1 MGKVKQEPVEQEEA
15 GDVSIKTEPQSYDE
29 KVEHCSVIA
38 KPMASKKLSKKI
50 YKLIKKSSS
59 HKNYIRNGLKIVQ
72 KQLRLGE
79 KGIVVFAGDISP
91 IEIMCHLPAVCEE
104 KDVPYCYT
112 PSRKD
117 IGSAMGTM
125 RGCIMVL
132 VKEHEEYKDLYEEV
146 KSEIKLLGHPL

>member
-1 MGKVKQEPVEQEEA
+1 MGKVKQEPVEQEDMDTSVKA
-15 GDVSIKTEPQSYDE
+15 DPQSYDD
-29 KVEHCSVIA
+29 KVDHCSVIA
-38 KPMASKKLSKKI
+38 KPMAPKKLSKKI
-50 YKLIKKSSS
+50 YKLIKKSSG

-79 KGIVVFAGDISP
+79 KGMVFFAGDISP

-117 IGSAMGTM
+117 IGAAMGTM

-132 VKEHEEYKDLYEEV
+132 VKEHEEYKDLYDEV
-146 KSEIKLLGHPL
+146 RSEIKLLGHPL

>member
-15 GDVSIKTEPQSYDE
+15 GDVSIKSEPQSYDE